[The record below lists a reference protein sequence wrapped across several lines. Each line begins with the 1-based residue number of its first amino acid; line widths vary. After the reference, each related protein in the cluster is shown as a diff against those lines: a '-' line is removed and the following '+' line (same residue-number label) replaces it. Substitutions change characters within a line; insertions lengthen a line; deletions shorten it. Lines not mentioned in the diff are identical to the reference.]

1 MPGMAATSGTL
12 EGTVALVT
20 GASSGIGEATALRL
34 AREGAAVALAARRA
48 DRLERL
54 ASEIRE
60 EGGTALVIA
69 ADVADAQEAAR
80 AVDRTAASA
89 SSSTTRVSCCS
100 GRSSTRRRR
109 VEQMLAVNLA
119 GLLHCT
125 HAALP
130 HAPRRR
136 GRPAPGG

>member
-1 MPGMAATSGTL
+1 MADARLG
-12 EGTVALVT
+12 GCVALVT

-69 ADVADAQEAAR
+69 ADVADAREA
-80 AVDRTAASA
+80 TAAVERSA
-89 SSSTTRVSCCS
+89 TDL
-100 GRSSTRRRR
+100 GRLDIVVNNAGVMLLGPIAGAPREEWDR
-109 VEQMLAVNLA
+109 MLAINLA
-119 GLLHCT
+119 G
-125 HAALP
+125 
-130 HAPRRR
+130 
-136 GRPAPGG
+136 